1 MKEGIFIKIWLN
13 KEVYKSPQISSYGLA
28 AYCAIKSIPY
38 LEETK
43 EAYINMVLLAYQL
56 TQNIHCPRKFVEKI
70 KIGFD
75 ELVEHKVV
83 SIVNERA
90 RHIIIDVSK
99 LHVNTSD
106 TSFTVVEYD
115 EILKIFQIDCYNTF
129 SLLRYFTFLMGTIS
143 SSIEVWLNQYQHKSN
158 VVGNLTISSLSK
170 LSGIST
176 RSIIEYN
183 KILEDSGLLY
193 VCRPNDVILNQ
204 DSGAIRRMVNV
215 YGRPADKV
223 YIDHF
228 SLKQKQYENS
238 YGYFV
243 KGSEASNMKRR
254 LAQIY
259 IQLSKGN
266 DKSYSKQDIVD
277 VYAYVLAENQKYR
290 KLYSENH
297 YDEYLKKIRDDS
309 VFEKYDFLKEI
320 PISTEN

>member
-1 MKEGIFIKIWLN
+1 M
-13 KEVYKSPQISSYGLA
+13 YKSSQISSYGLA

-43 EAYINMVLLAYQL
+43 EAYINMELLAYQL
-56 TQNIHCPRKFVEKI
+56 TQNIHCPRKFMEKI

-75 ELVEHKVV
+75 ELLKNK
-83 SIVNERA
+83 IVDIINERA
-90 RHIIIDVSK
+90 RHIVIDVSK
-99 LHVNTSD
+99 LHVNTSVAN
-106 TSFTVVEYD
+106 FTVLEYN
-115 EILKIFQIDCYNTF
+115 EILRIFKIDSYNTF

-143 SSIEVWLNQYQHKSN
+143 SSIEVWLNQYQHKNN

-183 KILEDSGLLY
+183 KVLEDTGLLY
-193 VCRPNDVILNQ
+193 VCRPNDVILDS
-204 DSGAIRRMVNV
+204 DSGTIRRMVNV
-215 YGRPADKV
+215 YGRPVDKV

-238 YGYFV
+238 YSYSV
-243 KGSEASNMKRR
+243 KGSKASNMKRR
-254 LAQIY
+254 FAQMY

-266 DKSYSKQDIVD
+266 DKSYSKQDIAD
-277 VYAYVLAENQKYR
+277 VYTYVLAENQKYE
-290 KLYSENH
+290 KLYSESH

-320 PISTEN
+320 PISIEN